1 LKSKLTFCL
10 FALGLLALVICLAAC
25 GRTTTSGDGVIAI
38 PHATDWGF
46 SNCLV
51 CHSDGDVA
59 VPDNHAAYT
68 TDQCSM
74 CHLPA
79 STQQTKI
86 TTPPAGTTTPPAG
99 TTTPPAGTTTPP
111 AGTTTPPA
119 GTTTPPA
126 GPGAISASNHATQ
139 SNASMCNICH
149 TGASAIL
156 ANPANHADYADDSCL
171 DAGCHEL
178 P

>member
-1 LKSKLTFCL
+1 MKNKLGFCL
-10 FALGLLALVICLAAC
+10 FTLGLLALVICMAAC
-25 GRTTTSGDGVIAI
+25 GRTSAAGDGVINR
-38 PHATDWGF
+38 PHDTDWGF

-51 CHSDGDVA
+51 CHSDGDYA
-59 VPDNHAAYT
+59 MPDNHATYT

-74 CHLPA
+74 CHVPA
-79 STQQTKI
+79 TTPQTKVTPAPEV
-86 TTPPAGTTTPPAG
+86 TTTPPATTTEPPAGTTTPPAG
-99 TTTPPAGTTTPP
+99 TTTPPATTTEPP
-111 AGTTTPPA
+111 S
-119 GTTTPPA
+119 
-126 GPGAISASNHATQ
+126 GPGPISASNHASQ

-156 ANPANHADYADDSCL
+156 ANPADHADYADDSCL

>member
-1 LKSKLTFCL
+1 MKSKLTFCL

-99 TTTPPAGTTTPP
+99 
-111 AGTTTPPA
+111 
-119 GTTTPPA
+119 
-126 GPGAISASNHATQ
+126 PGAISASNHATQ